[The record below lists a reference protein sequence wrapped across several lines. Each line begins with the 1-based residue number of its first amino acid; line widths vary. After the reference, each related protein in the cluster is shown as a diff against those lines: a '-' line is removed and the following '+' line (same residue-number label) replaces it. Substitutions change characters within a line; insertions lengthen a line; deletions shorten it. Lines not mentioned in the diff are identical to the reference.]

1 MHHIGDIMTSA
12 FESWQYY
19 RSRWAF
25 YRQYYPEHAE
35 QWIAEDKASVTG
47 RRAADEFGAFP
58 VSSSR
63 PVRPLTRR

>member
-1 MHHIGDIMTSA
+1 MMREAITFD
-12 FESWQYY
+12 SWVYY

-25 YRQYYPEHAE
+25 YRQYYPQYAE

-47 RRAADEFGAFP
+47 RRAADEFGVFP
-58 VSSSR
+58 VSNTR